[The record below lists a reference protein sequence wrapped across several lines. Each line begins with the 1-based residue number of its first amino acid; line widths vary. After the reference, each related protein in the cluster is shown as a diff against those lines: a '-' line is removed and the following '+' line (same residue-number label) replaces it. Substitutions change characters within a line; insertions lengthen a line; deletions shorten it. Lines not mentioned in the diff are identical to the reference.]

1 MKIKDYLEKEK
12 IICDGAFGTFYTT
25 LDRETRLPE
34 QGNTEH
40 PETVRKVHRQ
50 YLEAGARLIRTNTFA
65 SNTQALGV
73 SEKKLLDNIRAGYR
87 NAKVAVQDFCQ
98 RYPELDG
105 KIFVAGDMGPMAGI
119 ESGDADVEEEYK
131 KICRTFVEEGADI
144 LVFET
149 MPGLHGIETA
159 IREIKE
165 EHDVFIIVQF
175 CVNQFGYTNTGL
187 SARRLLS
194 QVEKMPEIDA
204 VGFNCGVGPGHMYR
218 ILKEQHFPE
227 GKYITA
233 LPNASYPGNIQ
244 NRVQFQEN
252 EEYFVSK
259 MQAIAGLGIH
269 FIGGCCGT
277 NPDYIK
283 RMSGSLD
290 VTAEKEKL
298 EGKRPEEKKQE
309 QERNNCFFQ
318 GRAEGEKMIAVEL
331 SPPPN
336 ADPEKIMDAA
346 NLLKRNDVD
355 VITFPDSPSGRTR
368 TDSILMAVK
377 VAKETGMTVMPH
389 ICCRDKNA
397 IAIRSQLLGAHIN
410 DVKNFLVITGDPVPT
425 LLRDDVKSVFNFDSV
440 GMMKIMNEMNRE
452 EFAGDRI
459 VYGGAINQNRL
470 NLDFEIK
477 RIQRK
482 CAAGAQFFLTQPVF
496 SDEEVERLR
505 RIKAG
510 TDTKILCGIMPLIS
524 HRNALFMKNE
534 MTGINVTEEI
544 VEEFKEG
551 MTRAENE
558 AVGVR
563 IAREMIRK
571 TEDFVDGYYF
581 SIPFHRVYLLEEI
594 LR

>member
-1 MKIKDYLEKEK
+1 MNIRDCLKKEK
-12 IICDGAFGTFYTT
+12 IICDGAFGTFYSM
-25 LDRETRLPE
+25 LDRETRIPE
-34 QGNTEH
+34 NGNIEH
-40 PETVRKVHRQ
+40 PEIVKEIHRR

-65 SNTQALGV
+65 SNTQALGI
-73 SEKKLLDNIRAGYR
+73 SEKKLVDNIRAGYR
-87 NAKVAVQDFCQ
+87 NAKAAVEEYCQ
-98 RYPELDG
+98 THPELEG
-105 KIFVAGDMGPMAGI
+105 RIFVAGDMGPMQGL
-119 ESGDADVEEEYK
+119 ESGEPEVEEEYR
-131 KICRTFVEEGADI
+131 KICMTFLEEGAEI

-149 MPGLHGIETA
+149 FPGLYGIQNL

-165 EHDVFIIVQF
+165 KHDVFIIVQF

-194 QVEKMPEIDA
+194 QAEKMPEIDA

-218 ILKEQHFPE
+218 ILKTLQFPE
-227 GKYITA
+227 DKYITA
-233 LPNASYPGNIQ
+233 LPNASYPGNVQ

-252 EEYFVSK
+252 EEYFVEK
-259 MQAIAGLGIH
+259 MQLISGLGIN
-269 FIGGCCGT
+269 FLGGCCGT
-277 NPDYIK
+277 NPDYI
-283 RMSGSLD
+283 RHMS
-290 VTAEKEKL
+290 EKL
-298 EGKRPEEKKQE
+298 EISVSSKKKERKENKQTIGKAKKDNSFY
-309 QERNNCFFQ
+309 RR
-318 GRAEGEKMIAVEL
+318 RAKGEKLIAVEL

-397 IAIRSQLLGAHIN
+397 IAIRSQLLGAYIN

-440 GMMKIMNEMNRE
+440 GMMKIMKQMNEE
-452 EFAGDRI
+452 EFSDGAI
-459 VYGGAINQNRL
+459 CYGGAINQNCL
-470 NLDFEIK
+470 NLDFEIR
-477 RIQRK
+477 RIQKK
-482 CAAGAQFFLTQPVF
+482 CEAGAEFFLTQPVF
-496 SDEEVERLR
+496 TDEEIERLR
-505 RIKAG
+505 RIKAE
-510 TDTKILCGIMPLIS
+510 TDTRILCGLMPLIS

-544 VEEFKEG
+544 VEQFHEG
-551 MTRAENE
+551 MSRAENE
-558 AVGVR
+558 AVGVK
-563 IAREMIRK
+563 IVREVIQK

-581 SIPFHRVYLLEEI
+581 SIPFHRVYLLEEM
-594 LR
+594 LK